1 MRRFFVA
8 LFILLSAAL
17 PAVAEEVIRNF
28 VSDVTVN
35 VDGSLDVRET
45 ITVNAEGDQIRR
57 GILRD
62 FPTTYIDKNKVR
74 VRVGFD
80 VVSVERDGLKI
91 GRVRPSSIEPT
102 QTIAEIDLKSLSSGV
117 RLQPGDRVILATPSS
132 N

>member
-28 VSDVTVN
+28 ISDVTVN

-45 ITVNAEGDQIRR
+45 ITVNAEGNQIRR

-62 FPTTYIDKNKVR
+62 FPTTYIDRNKVR

-80 VVSVERDGLKI
+80 VVSVERDGKPLPQHRLPRRSMCCCPPRR
-91 GRVRPSSIEPT
+91 GCCHLRSRPRYRQALAPT
-102 QTIAEIDLKSLSSGV
+102 
-117 RLQPGDRVILATPSS
+117 S
-132 N
+132 NHRR